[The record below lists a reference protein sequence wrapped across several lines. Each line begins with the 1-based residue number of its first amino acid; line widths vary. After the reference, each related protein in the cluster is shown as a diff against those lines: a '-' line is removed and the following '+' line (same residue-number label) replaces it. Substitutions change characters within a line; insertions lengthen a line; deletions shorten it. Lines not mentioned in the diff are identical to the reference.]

1 MRPFV
6 LATAAALA
14 LSACGGNDRTETP
27 STPDPYAD
35 SAMNAVAPPGSA
47 AADSAVAPTSGPGD
61 LTATVGAFEVG
72 ITTLA
77 PAAAGANVDAW
88 INTLAGKKDMD
99 AMVGLLRE
107 LKAELAAPGLDGTAI
122 GKTLKKLGTETSA
135 ASGMATA
142 SERPALERL
151 AFLLTQAGDRLDP

>member
-14 LSACGGNDRTETP
+14 LSACGNADTP

-35 SAMNAVAPPGSA
+35 SSMNAVAPPGSA
-47 AADSAVAPTSGPGD
+47 AADSAIAPTSGPGD
-61 LTATVGAFEVG
+61 LTATVGAFEMG
-72 ITTLA
+72 ITNLS
-77 PAAAGANVDAW
+77 PSAAGDNVDAW

-99 AMVGLLRE
+99 AMTGLLRE
-107 LKAELAAPGLDGTAI
+107 LKAELAAPNLDGKAI
-122 GKTLKKLGTETSA
+122 GETLKKLGTETSA
-135 ASGMATA
+135 SAGMATE
-142 SERPALERL
+142 SERPTLERL